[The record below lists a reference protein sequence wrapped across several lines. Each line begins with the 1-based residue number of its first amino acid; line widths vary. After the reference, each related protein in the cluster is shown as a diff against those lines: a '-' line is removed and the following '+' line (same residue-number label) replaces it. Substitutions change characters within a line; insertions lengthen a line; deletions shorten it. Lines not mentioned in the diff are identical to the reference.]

1 MKKRGYE
8 IFEFKFKDI
17 FSKEVISIYARTQD
31 TAEVILDYY
40 NECNDA
46 RYERKVFGF
55 KKKVFVDIEPETYE
69 LQQKDTAEQ
78 ELIFRKQRS
87 KRR

>member
-1 MKKRGYE
+1 MKMGE
-8 IFEFKFKDI
+8 
-17 FSKEVISIYARTQD
+17 
-31 TAEVILDYY
+31 L
-40 NECNDA
+40 
-46 RYERKVFGF
+46 YERKVFGF

-87 KRR
+87 KSR